1 MKNKKTL
8 AKIFKKS
15 LCLIA
20 AAVMLLSTI
29 ALSGCSKK
37 AVDEKESAGSPKSIS
52 FEIVYE
58 DKTSKKI
65 ELETNKD
72 TLALALEEAGII
84 EYQPSGMY
92 TVIDSVTADFSKDG
106 AWWCITRNGE
116 MLNSGMN
123 DLYIKDGESY
133 EATYTK

>member
-1 MKNKKTL
+1 MRNKKTL

-37 AVDEKESAGSPKSIS
+37 AVDEGVGSKKSIS

-72 TLALALEEAGII
+72 TLALALEEAGIV

-92 TVIDSVTADFSKDG
+92 TVIDSVEADFAKDG
-106 AWWCITRNGE
+106 AWWCITKNGE
-116 MLNSGMN
+116 MLNTGMN

>member
-37 AVDEKESAGSPKSIS
+37 AVDEGAGSKKSIS

-65 ELETNKD
+65 ELETDKD
-72 TLALALEEAGII
+72 TLALALEEAGIV

-92 TVIDSVTADFSKDG
+92 TVIDSVEADFAKDG
-106 AWWCITRNGE
+106 AWWCITKNGE
-116 MLNSGMN
+116 MLNTGMN